1 MDNLF
6 QSVVIKS
13 QNYGILSISNNRD
26 DMLNGTNFT
35 FIELHTTDG
44 LDNIV
49 GVPKVVHEF
58 YAGQRSKWWREIVD
72 LHPAQ

>member
-1 MDNLF
+1 MNKQIYKMDNLF

-35 FIELHTTDG
+35 FIERHTT
-44 LDNIV
+44 
-49 GVPKVVHEF
+49 
-58 YAGQRSKWWREIVD
+58 YY
-72 LHPAQ
+72 